1 MGPTDMDSAH
11 AISPKGKRYT
21 MSESF
26 TLRVRGE
33 EIGRALGLENWLRA
47 ASFVCD
53 RFGRTAT
60 TPRWAFDASAD
71 LDVRDHWAGYPDRLS
86 EQPWRPSDGR

>member
-1 MGPTDMDSAH
+1 
-11 AISPKGKRYT
+11 

-33 EIGRALGLENWLRA
+33 EIGRAVGLENWQRA

-60 TPRWAFDASAD
+60 TPRWAFDVPMWPGPPHDAYPPASMDSFAE
-71 LDVRDHWAGYPDRLS
+71 VRDHWAGYPDRLS